1 MNDTQEK
8 SLQHLTG
15 SGDLSQVQTERLQQ
29 LTQEYPWFGP
39 ARFFLAA
46 KKKSHGEEW
55 LQCAQVANLYFTNPD
70 WLQLQLDDVSAA
82 GTAAPSGEAVTE
94 PAAPAVPSTPFREAE
109 TAMISIREKM
119 RSLPVEDEPE
129 EPMEEETEEIAG
141 PEEAET
147 DARLS
152 GMLSEQLA
160 DFRKPVDPDATLDI
174 EHEKKKLHTIDYF
187 ASQGIKIDLSS
198 IPQDKLTTHLRKFTD
213 WLKQVKTGNPLH
225 QEFASNPEMEKAV
238 AETARSSN
246 ETREVVTEAMADVLE
261 KQGQPEKAIQLYIK
275 LSFLFPEKSSY
286 FAAKIEQL
294 KGL

>member
-15 SGDLSQVQTERLQQ
+15 AGDLSQVPEERLQQ
-29 LTQEYPWFGP
+29 MTEEYPWFGP

-46 KKKSHGEEW
+46 KKKSEGGDW
-55 LQCAQVANLYFTNPD
+55 LRCAQVANLYFTNPD
-70 WLQLQLDDVSAA
+70 WLQFQLDDVSPAISA
-82 GTAAPSGEAVTE
+82 PDSPEATPETAAPV
-94 PAAPAVPSTPFREAE
+94 VPSTPFREAE

-129 EPMEEETEEIAG
+129 EPLQEASEEDAP
-141 PEEAET
+141 PEESET

-174 EHEKKKLHTIDYF
+174 DHEKKKLHTIDYF
-187 ASQGIKIDLSS
+187 ASQGIRIDLSS

-225 QEFASNPEMEKAV
+225 HEFASNPEMEKAV